1 MAIVMKRMVCCLSRK
16 PRQRYATPNLFML
29 CKANSMKKRRIAE
42 AVAEYEAKKRRV
54 LEDVQR
60 SGGVYGKEE
69 LAHYLEDDEEE
80 EVDSESLGR
89 MTTVQTATLA
99 TPEDLQ
105 TLVLEKKKQL
115 MMEKYA

>member
-1 MAIVMKRMVCCLSRK
+1 
-16 PRQRYATPNLFML
+16 
-29 CKANSMKKRRIAE
+29 MKKRRIAE

-69 LAHYLEDDEEE
+69 LAHYLEDDDEEE
-80 EVDSESLGR
+80 EIDGENLGR
-89 MTTVQTATLA
+89 MTTVPTARLTS
-99 TPEDLQ
+99 PEDLQ

-115 MMEKYA
+115 MLEKYA